1 MHFKTEGGVTAPLGF
16 AAMGVHAGIKKEKT
30 DMAMIKS
37 HVPAVA
43 AGTFTTNVVKAAPVL
58 FDQKQIYEND
68 FAQVIV
74 CNSGVA
80 NAAKEEWTTANRQQ
94 RWWQK
99 TCR

>member
-43 AGTFTTNVVKAAPVL
+43 AGTFTTRLRQFCLIKSRFMKTTLLRSSFVTVVLQTPAP
-58 FDQKQIYEND
+58 
-68 FAQVIV
+68 
-74 CNSGVA
+74 
-80 NAAKEEWTTANRQQ
+80 AKKEWTTVNKQQ